1 MNARQFIHL
10 IFLVGCIF
18 IPAGKLFAESLTL
31 EVFLSQVRSGNP
43 DLQSSKLRAEA
54 LKQRIEPAGAL
65 DDPFVAAGVDD
76 VPFRGGDAYLRRYQV
91 SQSIPFPGKRAARE
105 DIAESRALSAH
116 SNAETVAREVIVLA
130 TQVFYRTYYNAKAL
144 ELNDKLKN
152 LLLSS
157 VESIKN
163 HYKTGEA
170 NHHDVLLAKVEAS
183 MLDVEKLRL
192 LREQKILHALLNEL
206 RCLPPMTPVDNLR
219 IQLSDNHL
227 QEPESP
233 DLKNQPE
240 LKALEYNV
248 IQAEKEQRLAE
259 LAYYPDFVIQGM
271 ALQPNSSMMDVPS
284 SWGLMVGVN
293 VPLYFEVKQAPLE
306 AAAIIDKRA
315 AVLEEQKI
323 KNRLN
328 TEAVDARKQFETARD
343 VVSLYETEVLPSTQL
358 AAKSAKIDYVAK
370 RISLT
375 QYLDVLKVQRTQEL
389 EYLAAQI
396 DVELARIR
404 IKELLSAPPIL
415 KLAPTKPSLF
425 GTSSMRGGGMGGGDT
440 VSSTVS
446 MGRDM
451 SGPSRKPKAPSGGGE
466 SRSGGMGGGM

>member
-10 IFLVGCIF
+10 IFLIGITF
-18 IPAGKLFAESLTL
+18 ISADKLFAKPLTL
-31 EVFLSQVRSGNP
+31 EIFLSQVRSGNP

-54 LKQRIEPAGAL
+54 LEQRINPAGAL

-76 VPFRGGDAYLRRYQV
+76 VPFRGGGEYIRRYQV

-105 DIAESRALSAH
+105 AIAEHRALSAH
-116 SNAETVAREVIVLA
+116 SDAETVAREVTVLA
-130 TQVFYRTYYNAKAL
+130 TQAFYRTYYNAKAL
-144 ELNDKLKN
+144 ELNDKLKQLVLN
-152 LLLSS
+152 S
-157 VESIKN
+157 VESIKI

-183 MLDVEKLRL
+183 ILDVEKLRL
-192 LREQKILHALLNEL
+192 LRDQKILHALLNEL
-206 RCLPPMTPVDNLR
+206 RSLPPTTPVEDLNIQFSDDN
-219 IQLSDNHL
+219 L
-227 QEPESP
+227 QEPEVP

-248 IQAEKEQRLAE
+248 MQAEKEQRLAE
-259 LAYYPDFVIQGM
+259 LAYFPDFVIQGM
-271 ALQPNSSMMDVPS
+271 ALQPNSNNMDIPS

-293 VPLYFEVKQAPLE
+293 VPLYGEQKQAPLE
-306 AAAIIDKRA
+306 NAAVIDKRA

-328 TEAVDARKQFETARD
+328 TEAIDARKQFETARN
-343 VVSLYETEVLPSTQL
+343 VVSLYKTEVLPSTQL

-370 RISLT
+370 KISLI
-375 QYLDVLKVQRTQEL
+375 QYLEVLKVQRTQEL

-404 IKELLSAPPIL
+404 IKELLTAPPIL
-415 KLAPTKPSLF
+415 KLAPSKPSLF
-425 GTSSMRGGGMGGGDT
+425 ETSSMRGGGMGGGDT
-440 VSSTVS
+440 VSSTVT

-451 SGPSRKPKAPSGGGE
+451 SGPTRKPKSPSGGG
-466 SRSGGMGGGM
+466 SRNAGMGGGM